1 MNKSFPLQPSP
12 FNLHP
17 KVAVIGDFMIDHYL
31 WGKSDRISPE
41 APVPVVEVIKEEDR
55 LGGAGNVVNNLLAL
69 GSDVLVSTVIG
80 KNSHRLLELL
90 KEKNIDTSGVFI
102 DESRETIIKSRV
114 IAGNHQVIR
123 YDKETKTPITPE
135 YEEKILSYLNEN
147 IEKID
152 LILLSDYEK
161 GVLTKTLTQKI
172 IKLANSNNKKLI
184 IDPKKDFNKYINAW
198 MIKPN
203 KKELSTAAG
212 MDINTQEDLVKAGW
226 KVKKEL
232 NLDYLLVTL
241 SEEGM
246 AFFGDEYIKIPTIA
260 KEVYDV
266 TGAGDTV
273 LASLGYY
280 LSKSE
285 DMIEAMHFANAA
297 AAVVVSKIG
306 SATVTLEEIE
316 ETKRRIDNSVDYK
329 IVDFEKIA
337 HISNDLRIKNKK
349 IIFTNGCFDI
359 LHLGHVKYLQK
370 AKSLGD
376 KLIVGVNSND
386 SVSRLKGPERPVNDE
401 YDRAYLLASLEVV
414 DYVVIFEEDT
424 PYELIKKIKPDVLVK
439 GKDYEGKEVVGSDI
453 AGEVKL
459 IDFVEGRS
467 TTSIIKKVKNEK

>member
-1 MNKSFPLQPSP
+1 MNNNLQPSA
-12 FNLHP
+12 LELKP
-17 KVAVIGDFMIDHYL
+17 KIAVIGDFMIDHYL
-31 WGKSDRISPE
+31 WGRSERISPE
-41 APVPVVEVIKEEDR
+41 APVPVVEVLKEEDR

-69 GSDVLVSTVIG
+69 GSDVLVSTVVG
-80 KNSHRLLELL
+80 KNSERLVNLL
-90 KEKNIDTSGVFI
+90 KEKNIDTAGIFT
-102 DESRETIIKSRV
+102 DLSRETIVKSRV
-114 IAGNHQVIR
+114 IASNHQVIR
-123 YDKETKTPITPE
+123 YDRETKTPITSE
-135 YEEKILSYLNEN
+135 YEEKILNYLNEN

-161 GVLTKTLTQKI
+161 GVLTKSLTQKI
-172 IKLANSNNKKLI
+172 IKLANRNNKKLI
-184 IDPKKDFNKYINAW
+184 IDPKKDFSKYISAW

-212 MDINTQEDLVKAGW
+212 MEINSEEDLIKAGW

-232 NLDYLLVTL
+232 NLDFLLVTL

-246 AFFGDEYIKIPTIA
+246 ALFGDEYIKIPTIA

-280 LSKSE
+280 LSKSG
-285 DMIEAMHFANAA
+285 DLRKAMNFANAA

-316 ETKRRIDNSVDYK
+316 ETERRIDNSVDYK
-329 IVDFEKIA
+329 IVDFEKIT
-337 HISNDLRIKNKK
+337 HIANDLRAQNKK
-349 IIFTNGCFDI
+349 IVFTNGCFDI

-370 AKSLGD
+370 AKALGD
-376 KLIVGVNSND
+376 RLIVGVNSNA

-414 DYVVIFEEDT
+414 DFVVIFEEDT
-424 PYELIKKIKPDVLVK
+424 PYELIKQVKPDILVK
-439 GKDYEGKEVVGSDI
+439 GKDYEGKTVVGSDI
-453 AGEVKL
+453 AKEVKL
-459 IDFVEGRS
+459 IDFVDGKS
-467 TTSIIKKVKNEK
+467 TTNIIKKMKNEK

>member
-1 MNKSFPLQPSP
+1 MNNNLQPSTS
-12 FNLHP
+12 NLKP
-17 KVAVIGDFMIDHYL
+17 CIAVIGDFMIDHYL

-69 GSDVLVSTVIG
+69 GSEVLVTTVVG
-80 KNSHRLLELL
+80 KNSQRLINLL
-90 KEKNIDTSGVFI
+90 KEKNIDTNGIFI

-123 YDKETKTPITPE
+123 YDKETKEPIDEE
-135 YEEKILSYLNEN
+135 YEEKILQYLKQN
-147 IEKID
+147 IDKIE

-161 GVLTKTLTQKI
+161 GVLTKSLTQKI
-172 IKLANSNNKKLI
+172 IKLANRTNKKLI
-184 IDPKKDFNKYINAW
+184 IDPKKDFAKYQNAW

-203 KKELSTAAG
+203 KKELSVAVG
-212 MDINTQEDLVKAGW
+212 EEISNEEDLIRAGW

-246 AFFGDEYIKIPTIA
+246 ALFADEYIKIPTIA

-280 LSKSE
+280 LSK
-285 DMIEAMHFANAA
+285 DNDLKEAMHFANAA

-306 SATVTLEEIE
+306 SAVVTIEEI
-316 ETKRRIDNSVDYK
+316 KQAQKNVDNNVEYK
-329 IVDFEKIA
+329 IVDVEKIA
-337 HISNDLRIKNKK
+337 HITDALKSQNKK
-349 IIFTNGCFDI
+349 IVFTNGCFDI

-370 AKSLGD
+370 AKTLGD
-376 KLIVGVNSND
+376 VLIVGVNSND
-386 SVSRLKGPERPVNDE
+386 SVKRLKGKERPVNDQ

-424 PYELIKKIKPDVLVK
+424 PYNLIKTVKPDILVK

-453 AGEVKL
+453 AKEVKL
-459 IDFVEGRS
+459 IDFVEGKS
-467 TTSIIKKVKNEK
+467 TTGIINKMRGK

>member
-1 MNKSFPLQPSP
+1 MI
-12 FNLHP
+12 
-17 KVAVIGDFMIDHYL
+17 AVVGDFMIDHYL
-31 WGKSDRISPE
+31 WGKSERISPE
-41 APVPVVEVIKEEDR
+41 APVPVVEVLKEEDR

-69 GSDVLVSTVIG
+69 GEEVLVSSVVG
-80 KNSHRLLELL
+80 KNSDRLLALL
-90 KEKNIDTSGVFI
+90 KEKNIDTSGIFV
-102 DESRETIIKSRV
+102 DETRETIIKSRV

-123 YDKETKTPITPE
+123 YDKETKTPISKD
-135 YEEKILSYLNEN
+135 YEDKILSYLSDNL
-147 IEKID
+147 EKIE

-161 GVLTKTLTQKI
+161 GVLTKSLTQKI
-172 IKLANSNNKKLI
+172 IKLANRNNKKLI
-184 IDPKKDFNKYINAW
+184 IDPKKDFAKYINAW

-203 KKELSTAAG
+203 KKELSVAAN
-212 MDINTQEDLVKAGW
+212 MEINSEDELVKAGW
-226 KVKKEL
+226 KVKEEL

-241 SEEGM
+241 SDEGM
-246 AFFGDEYIKIPTIA
+246 ALFGDRYVKIPTIA

-273 LASLGYY
+273 LAALGYY
-280 LSKSE
+280 LKNNN
-285 DMIEAMHFANAA
+285 DLVKAMHFANAA

-306 SATVTLEEIE
+306 SAVVTLEEIE
-316 ETKRRIDNSVDYK
+316 EAERRMDNSVDYK
-329 IVDFEKIA
+329 IVDFEKIE
-337 HISNDLRIKNKK
+337 HIANDLHLQNKK
-349 IIFTNGCFDI
+349 IVFTNGCFDI

-386 SVSRLKGPERPVNDE
+386 SVRRLKGKTRPVNDQ

-424 PYELIKKIKPDVLVK
+424 PYELIKRVKPDVLVK

-453 AGEVKL
+453 AKEVRL

-467 TTSIIKKVKNEK
+467 TTKIIEKMKNGEKNG